1 MIRFRG
7 AAAMLTALTMLLSV
21 AGCSGQEPSGS
32 QATVESTVAVTQP
45 TEAPQ
50 EVKLDKIISGM
61 TLEEKVGQLF
71 YVRCPDE
78 GATQWITDYHLGGFV
93 LFGRDFAEKTVE
105 QVRHDIQSYQQASIK
120 VPLLI
125 GVDEEGGS
133 VVRVSDVLRDE
144 PFLSPKDYFADGGW
158 QAVENA
164 EREKADLLLSLGIN
178 VNLAPVVD
186 ITSDEETFIFR
197 RSFSDDPALVCSF
210 AERTVGIYRD
220 KKLGSTLK
228 HFPGYGDN
236 EDTHTGIAHDSRPY
250 SDFLTKDFLPFEA
263 GIKAGAD
270 CVMVSHN
277 IMESVDA
284 ERPASLSDKVHQI
297 LRRDLNFNG
306 VIMTDDL
313 IMEAIT
319 DYTGS
324 QTAAVTAV
332 QAGNDLLCCSDL
344 ENQYPAVLTAV
355 QNQEIPMEQL
365 DRSVKRVLK
374 WKQSL
379 GLLDNIDPTEAP

>member
-125 GVDEEGGS
+125 GVDEEGGD
-133 VVRVSDVLRDE
+133 VVRISDNPNLYSEVF
-144 PFLSPKDYFADGGW
+144 PSPKNVYEQGVWEDTDAT
-158 QAVENA
+158 EN
-164 EREKADLLLSLGIN
+164 EKAHLLLSLGVN
-178 VNLAPVVD
+178 VNMAPVCD
-186 ITSDEETFIFR
+186 ISDDPYSFIYS
-197 RSFSDDPALVCSF
+197 RSFSGDVSEVNTF
-210 AERTVGIYRD
+210 VTKTVNICKEKR
-220 KKLGSTLK
+220 LGTVLK

-236 EDTHTGIAHDSRPY
+236 ADTHEDMVYDDRSYETY
-250 SDFLTKDFLPFEA
+250 QKTDFQPFKA
-263 GIKAGAD
+263 GVEAGAD
-270 CVMVSHN
+270 SVLVAH
-277 IMESVDA
+277 IVVESMDDSL
-284 ERPASLSDKVHQI
+284 PASLSPKVHEV
-297 LRRDLNFNG
+297 LRTELDFDG

-313 IMEAIT
+313 AMEGVAKYT
-319 DYTGS
+319 DAD
-324 QTAAVTAV
+324 TAAVAAI
-332 QAGNDLLCCSDL
+332 QCGNDLLCCSDV
-344 ENQYPAVLTAV
+344 ETEYPAVLEAV
-355 QNQEIPMEQL
+355 QSGVITEERV
-365 DRSVKRVLK
+365 DESVRRILR
-374 WKQSL
+374 WKQNL
-379 GLLDNIDPTEAP
+379 GLL

>member
-125 GVDEEGGS
+125 GVDEEGGD
-133 VVRVSDVLRDE
+133 VVRISDNPNLYSE
-144 PFLSPKDYFADGGW
+144 AFPSPKNVYEQGGW
-158 QAVENA
+158 EAIDATEN
-164 EREKADLLLSLGIN
+164 EKAHLLLSLGVN
-178 VNLAPVVD
+178 VNMAPVCD
-186 ITSDEETFIFR
+186 ISDDPYSFIYS
-197 RSFSDDPALVCSF
+197 RSFSGDVSEVNTF
-210 AERTVGIYRD
+210 VTKTVNICKEKR
-220 KKLGSTLK
+220 LGTVLK

-236 EDTHTGIAHDSRPY
+236 ADTHEDMVYDDRSYETY
-250 SDFLTKDFLPFEA
+250 QKTDFQPFKA
-263 GIKAGAD
+263 GVEAGAD
-270 CVMVSHN
+270 SVLVAH
-277 IMESVDA
+277 IVVESMDDSL
-284 ERPASLSDKVHQI
+284 PASLSPKVHEV
-297 LRRDLNFNG
+297 LRTELDFDG

-313 IMEAIT
+313 AMEGVAKYT
-319 DYTGS
+319 DAD
-324 QTAAVTAV
+324 TAAVAAV
-332 QAGNDLLCCSDL
+332 QCGNDLLCCSDV
-344 ENQYPAVLTAV
+344 ETEYPAVLEAV
-355 QNQEIPMEQL
+355 QSGVITEERV
-365 DRSVKRVLK
+365 DESVRRILR
-374 WKQSL
+374 WKQNL
-379 GLLDNIDPTEAP
+379 GLL

>member
-1 MIRFRG
+1 MKRFLSLSLILL
-7 AAAMLTALTMLLSV
+7 MLCSLTACNFSNTEPV
-21 AGCSGQEPSGS
+21 ATTAEVTTEP
-32 QATVESTVAVTQP
+32 ATDPA
-45 TEAPQ
+45 EADNA
-50 EVKLDKIISGM
+50 KLDEMVAKM
-61 TLEEKVGQLF
+61 TNEEKVGQLF
-71 YVRCPDE
+71 FVRCPD
-78 GATQWITDYHLGGFV
+78 ADAVKTVSDYHIGGYI
-93 LFGRDFAEKTVE
+93 LFGRDFEEHTAEEVKE
-105 QVRHDIQSYQQASIK
+105 KIASYQSAAK

-186 ITSDEETFIFR
+186 ITSDEETFIFQ
-197 RSFSDDPALVCSF
+197 RSFSDDPSLVCSF

-324 QTAAVTAV
+324 QTAAVAAV

-379 GLLDNIDPTEAP
+379 GLLDEIKPTEAP

>member
-1 MIRFRG
+1 MKRILSLSLTLF
-7 AAAMLTALTMLLSV
+7 MLCSLTACNFANT
-21 AGCSGQEPSGS
+21 EPV
-32 QATVESTVAVTQP
+32 QTTAEVTTEPATDPA
-45 TEAPQ
+45 EADNA
-50 EVKLDKIISGM
+50 KLDEMVAKM
-61 TLEEKVGQLF
+61 TNEEKVGQLF
-71 YVRCPDE
+71 FVRCPDE
-78 GATQWITDYHLGGFV
+78 NAVQTVSDYHIGGYI
-93 LFGRDFAEKTVE
+93 LFGRDFEEHTAGEVKAN
-105 QVRHDIQSYQQASIK
+105 IASYQSAAK

-186 ITSDEETFIFR
+186 ITSDEETFIFQ

>member
-1 MIRFRG
+1 MKRF
-7 AAAMLTALTMLLSV
+7 LSV
-21 AGCSGQEPSGS
+21 SLSLLCICSLAACDFAHSESVPTTAEVTTEP
-32 QATVESTVAVTQP
+32 ATDPA
-45 TEAPQ
+45 EADNA
-50 EVKLDKIISGM
+50 KLDEMVAKM
-61 TLEEKVGQLF
+61 TNEEKVGQLF
-71 YVRCPDE
+71 FVRCPDVD
-78 GATQWITDYHLGGFV
+78 AVQTVSDYHIGGYI
-93 LFGRDFAEKTVE
+93 LFGRDFEGHTAEE
-105 QVRHDIQSYQQASIK
+105 VRMNIASYQSAAK

-133 VVRVSDVLRDE
+133 VVRVSDVLRDS
-144 PFLSPKDYFADGGW
+144 PFLSPKEYFADGGW

-164 EREKADLLLSLGIN
+164 ETEKADLLLSLGIN

-186 ITSDEETFIFR
+186 LTSDENTFIFQ
-197 RSFSDDPALVCSF
+197 RSFSDDPTLVCSF

-277 IMESVDA
+277 IMECVDN

-297 LRRDLNFNG
+297 LRRDLNFTG

-313 IMEAIT
+313 VMEAIT
-319 DYTGS
+319 NYTGS

-355 QNQEIPMEQL
+355 ENQQIPMEQL

-379 GLLDNIDPTEAP
+379 GLLDNITPTEAP

>member
-1 MIRFRG
+1 MKRFLSLSLILL
-7 AAAMLTALTMLLSV
+7 MLCSLTACNFSNTEPV
-21 AGCSGQEPSGS
+21 ATTAEVTTEP
-32 QATVESTVAVTQP
+32 VTDP
-45 TEAPQ
+45 AEADNA
-50 EVKLDKIISGM
+50 KLDELVAQM
-61 TLEEKVGQLF
+61 TNEEKVGQLF
-71 YVRCPDE
+71 FVRCPDE
-78 GATQWITDYHLGGFV
+78 NAVQTVSDYHIGGYI
-93 LFGRDFAEKTVE
+93 LFGRDFEEHTAEEVKE
-105 QVRHDIQSYQQASIK
+105 SIASYQSAAK

-186 ITSDEETFIFR
+186 ITSDEETFIFQ

-297 LRRDLNFNG
+297 LRRDLNFTG

-319 DYTGS
+319 D
-324 QTAAVTAV
+324 
-332 QAGNDLLCCSDL
+332 
-344 ENQYPAVLTAV
+344 
-355 QNQEIPMEQL
+355 
-365 DRSVKRVLK
+365 
-374 WKQSL
+374 
-379 GLLDNIDPTEAP
+379 

>member
-125 GVDEEGGS
+125 GVDEEGGD
-133 VVRVSDVLRDE
+133 VVRISDNPNLYSE
-144 PFLSPKDYFADGGW
+144 AFPSPKNVYEQGGW
-158 QAVENA
+158 EAIDATEN
-164 EREKADLLLSLGIN
+164 EKAHLLLSLGVN
-178 VNLAPVVD
+178 VNMAPVCD
-186 ITSDEETFIFR
+186 ISDDPYSFIYS
-197 RSFSDDPALVCSF
+197 RSFSGDVSEVNTF
-210 AERTVGIYRD
+210 VTKTVNICKEKR
-220 KKLGSTLK
+220 LGTVLK

-236 EDTHTGIAHDSRPY
+236 ADTHEDMVYDDRTY
-250 SDFLTKDFLPFEA
+250 ETYQKTDFQPFKA
-263 GIKAGAD
+263 GVEAGAD
-270 CVMVSHN
+270 SVLVAH
-277 IMESVDA
+277 IVVESMDDSL
-284 ERPASLSDKVHQI
+284 PASLSPKVHEV
-297 LRRDLNFNG
+297 LRTELDFDG

-313 IMEAIT
+313 AMEGVAKYT
-319 DYTGS
+319 DAD
-324 QTAAVTAV
+324 TAAVAAI
-332 QAGNDLLCCSDL
+332 QCGNDLLCCSDV
-344 ENQYPAVLTAV
+344 ETEYPAVLEAV
-355 QNQEIPMEQL
+355 QSGVITEERV
-365 DRSVKRVLK
+365 DESVRRILR
-374 WKQSL
+374 WKQNL
-379 GLLDNIDPTEAP
+379 GLL

>member
-1 MIRFRG
+1 MKRF
-7 AAAMLTALTMLLSV
+7 LSV
-21 AGCSGQEPSGS
+21 SLSLLCICSLAACDFAHSESVPTTAEVTTEP
-32 QATVESTVAVTQP
+32 ATDPAEADDAKLEEMVA
-45 TEAPQ
+45 
-50 EVKLDKIISGM
+50 KM
-61 TLEEKVGQLF
+61 TNEEKVGQLF
-71 YVRCPDE
+71 FVRCPDVD
-78 GATQWITDYHLGGFV
+78 AVQTVSDYHIGGYI
-93 LFGRDFAEKTVE
+93 LFGRDFEGHTAEE
-105 QVRHDIQSYQQASIK
+105 VRMNIASYQSAAK

-133 VVRVSDVLRDE
+133 VVRVSDVLRDS
-144 PFLSPKDYFADGGW
+144 PFLSPKEYFADGGW

-164 EREKADLLLSLGIN
+164 ETEKADLLLSLGIN

-186 ITSDEETFIFR
+186 ITSDENTFIFQ
-197 RSFSDDPALVCSF
+197 RSFSDNPTLVCSF

-277 IMESVDA
+277 IMECVDN

-297 LRRDLNFNG
+297 LRRDLNFTG

-313 IMEAIT
+313 VMEAIT
-319 DYTGS
+319 EYTGS

-355 QNQEIPMEQL
+355 ENQQIPMEQL

-379 GLLDNIDPTEAP
+379 GLLDNITPTEAP

>member
-1 MIRFRG
+1 MKRF
-7 AAAMLTALTMLLSV
+7 LSV
-21 AGCSGQEPSGS
+21 SLSLLCICSLAACDFAHSESVPTTAEVTTEP
-32 QATVESTVAVTQP
+32 ATDPAEADNAKLEEMVA
-45 TEAPQ
+45 
-50 EVKLDKIISGM
+50 KM
-61 TLEEKVGQLF
+61 TNEEKVGQLF
-71 YVRCPDE
+71 FVRCPDVD
-78 GATQWITDYHLGGFV
+78 AVQTVSDYHIGGYI
-93 LFGRDFAEKTVE
+93 LFGRDFEGHTAEK
-105 QVRHDIQSYQQASIK
+105 VRMNIASYQSAAK

-133 VVRVSDVLRDE
+133 VVRVSDVLRDS
-144 PFLSPKDYFADGGW
+144 PFLSPKEYFSDGGW

-164 EREKADLLLSLGIN
+164 ETEKADLLLSLGIN

-186 ITSDEETFIFR
+186 ITSDENTFIFQ
-197 RSFSDDPALVCSF
+197 RSFSDDPTLVCSF

-277 IMESVDA
+277 IMECVDN

-297 LRRDLNFNG
+297 LRRDLNFTG

-313 IMEAIT
+313 VMEAIT
-319 DYTGS
+319 EYTGS

-355 QNQEIPMEQL
+355 ENQQIPMEQL

-379 GLLDNIDPTEAP
+379 GLLDNITPTEAP

>member
-125 GVDEEGGS
+125 GVDEEGGD
-133 VVRVSDVLRDE
+133 VVRISDNPNLYSE
-144 PFLSPKDYFADGGW
+144 AFPSPKNVYEQCGW
-158 QAVENA
+158 EAIAATEN
-164 EREKADLLLSLGIN
+164 EKAHLLLSLGVN
-178 VNLAPVVD
+178 VNMAPVCD
-186 ITSDEETFIFR
+186 ISDDPYSFIYS
-197 RSFSDDPALVCSF
+197 RSFSGDVSEVNTF
-210 AERTVGIYRD
+210 VTKTVNICKEKR
-220 KKLGSTLK
+220 LGTVLK

-236 EDTHTGIAHDSRPY
+236 ADTHEDMVYDDRSYETY
-250 SDFLTKDFLPFEA
+250 QKTDFQPFKA
-263 GIKAGAD
+263 GVEAGAD
-270 CVMVSHN
+270 SVLVAH
-277 IMESVDA
+277 IVVESMDDSL
-284 ERPASLSDKVHQI
+284 PASLSPKVHEV
-297 LRRDLNFNG
+297 LRTELDFDG

-313 IMEAIT
+313 AMEGVAKYT
-319 DYTGS
+319 DAD
-324 QTAAVTAV
+324 TAAVAAI
-332 QAGNDLLCCSDL
+332 QCGNDLLCCSDV
-344 ENQYPAVLTAV
+344 ETEYPAVLEAV
-355 QNQEIPMEQL
+355 QSGVITEERV
-365 DRSVKRVLK
+365 DESVRRILR
-374 WKQSL
+374 WKQNL
-379 GLLDNIDPTEAP
+379 GLL

>member
-1 MIRFRG
+1 MKRF
-7 AAAMLTALTMLLSV
+7 LSV
-21 AGCSGQEPSGS
+21 SLSLLCICSLAACDFAHSESVPTTAEVTTEP
-32 QATVESTVAVTQP
+32 ATDPAEADNAKLEEMVA
-45 TEAPQ
+45 
-50 EVKLDKIISGM
+50 KM
-61 TLEEKVGQLF
+61 TNEEKVGQLF
-71 YVRCPDE
+71 FVRCPDVD
-78 GATQWITDYHLGGFV
+78 AVQTVSDYHIGGYI
-93 LFGRDFAEKTVE
+93 LFGRDFEGHTAEE
-105 QVRHDIQSYQQASIK
+105 VRMNIASYQSAAK

-133 VVRVSDVLRDE
+133 VVRVSDVLRDS
-144 PFLSPKDYFADGGW
+144 PFLSPKEYFADGGW

-164 EREKADLLLSLGIN
+164 ETEKADLLLSLGIN

-186 ITSDEETFIFR
+186 LTSDENTFIFQ
-197 RSFSDDPALVCSF
+197 RSFSDDPTLVCSF

-277 IMESVDA
+277 IMECVDN

-297 LRRDLNFNG
+297 LRRDLNFTG

-313 IMEAIT
+313 VMEAIT
-319 DYTGS
+319 EYTGS

-355 QNQEIPMEQL
+355 ENQQIPMEQL

-379 GLLDNIDPTEAP
+379 GLLDNITPTEAP

>member
-125 GVDEEGGS
+125 GVDEEGGD
-133 VVRVSDVLRDE
+133 VVRISDNPNLYSE
-144 PFLSPKDYFADGGW
+144 AFPSPKNVYEQGGW
-158 QAVENA
+158 EAIDATEN
-164 EREKADLLLSLGIN
+164 EKAHLLLSLGVN
-178 VNLAPVVD
+178 VNMAPVCD
-186 ITSDEETFIFR
+186 ISDDPYSFIYS
-197 RSFSDDPALVCSF
+197 RSFSGDVSEVNTF
-210 AERTVGIYRD
+210 VTKTVNICKEKR
-220 KKLGSTLK
+220 LGTVLK

-236 EDTHTGIAHDSRPY
+236 ADTHEDMVYDDRSYETY
-250 SDFLTKDFLPFEA
+250 QKTDFQPFKA
-263 GIKAGAD
+263 GVEAGAD
-270 CVMVSHN
+270 SVLVAH
-277 IMESVDA
+277 IVVESMDDSL
-284 ERPASLSDKVHQI
+284 PASLSPKVHEV
-297 LRRDLNFNG
+297 LRTELDFDG

-313 IMEAIT
+313 AMEGVAKYT
-319 DYTGS
+319 DAD
-324 QTAAVTAV
+324 TAAVAAI
-332 QAGNDLLCCSDL
+332 QCGNDLLCCSDV
-344 ENQYPAVLTAV
+344 ETEYPAVLEAV
-355 QNQEIPMEQL
+355 QSGVITEERV
-365 DRSVKRVLK
+365 DESVRRILR
-374 WKQSL
+374 WKQNL
-379 GLLDNIDPTEAP
+379 GLL

>member
-125 GVDEEGGS
+125 GVDEEGGD
-133 VVRVSDVLRDE
+133 VVRISDNPNLYSE
-144 PFLSPKDYFADGGW
+144 AFPSPKNVYEQGGW
-158 QAVENA
+158 EAIDATEN
-164 EREKADLLLSLGIN
+164 EKAHLLLSLGVN
-178 VNLAPVVD
+178 VNMAPVCD
-186 ITSDEETFIFR
+186 ISDDPYSFIYS
-197 RSFSDDPALVCSF
+197 RSFSGDVDEVSTF
-210 AERTVGIYRD
+210 VTKTVTIC
-220 KKLGSTLK
+220 KEKHLGTVLK
-228 HFPGYGDN
+228 HFPGYGN
-236 EDTHTGIAHDSRPY
+236 NTDTHEDLSYDSRSY
-250 SDFLTKDFLPFEA
+250 EDFQTTDFLPFTA
-263 GIKAGAD
+263 GIQAGAD
-270 CVMVSHN
+270 CVLVAHN
-277 IMESVDA
+277 IVTCMDDKL
-284 ERPASLSDKVHQI
+284 PASLSPKAHEI
-297 LRRDLNFNG
+297 LRSELGFEG

-313 IMEAIT
+313 AMDAIAKYLT
-319 DYTGS
+319 AD
-324 QTAAVTAV
+324 TAAVEAI
-332 QAGNDLLCCSDL
+332 QCGNDLLCCSDVDV
-344 ENQYPAVLTAV
+344 QYPAVLAAV
-355 QNQEIPMEQL
+355 KSGKITEEQI
-365 DRSVKRVLK
+365 DASVKRILQ
-374 WKQSL
+374 WKQKL
-379 GLLDNIDPTEAP
+379 GLLQQ

>member
-125 GVDEEGGS
+125 GVDEEGGD
-133 VVRVSDVLRDE
+133 VVRISDNPNLYSE
-144 PFLSPKDYFADGGW
+144 AFPSPKNVYEQGGW
-158 QAVENA
+158 E
-164 EREKADLLLSLGIN
+164 LLSLGVN
-178 VNLAPVVD
+178 VNMAPVCD
-186 ITSDEETFIFR
+186 ISDDPYSFIYS
-197 RSFSDDPALVCSF
+197 RSFSGDVSEVNTF
-210 AERTVGIYRD
+210 VTKTVNICKEKR
-220 KKLGSTLK
+220 LGTVLK

-236 EDTHTGIAHDSRPY
+236 ADTHEDMVYDDRSYETY
-250 SDFLTKDFLPFEA
+250 QKTDFQPFKA
-263 GIKAGAD
+263 GVEAGAD
-270 CVMVSHN
+270 SVLVAH
-277 IMESVDA
+277 IVVESMDDSL
-284 ERPASLSDKVHQI
+284 PASLSPKVHEV
-297 LRRDLNFNG
+297 LRTELDFDG

-313 IMEAIT
+313 AMEGVAKYT
-319 DYTGS
+319 DAD
-324 QTAAVTAV
+324 TAAVAAI
-332 QAGNDLLCCSDL
+332 QCGNDLLCCSDV
-344 ENQYPAVLTAV
+344 ETEYPAVLEAV
-355 QNQEIPMEQL
+355 QSGVITEERV
-365 DRSVKRVLK
+365 DESVRRILR
-374 WKQSL
+374 WKQNL
-379 GLLDNIDPTEAP
+379 GLL

>member
-1 MIRFRG
+1 MKRF
-7 AAAMLTALTMLLSV
+7 LSV
-21 AGCSGQEPSGS
+21 SLSLLCICSLAACDFAHSESVPTTAEVTTEP
-32 QATVESTVAVTQP
+32 ATDPAEADNAKLEEMVA
-45 TEAPQ
+45 
-50 EVKLDKIISGM
+50 KM
-61 TLEEKVGQLF
+61 TNEEKVGQLF
-71 YVRCPDE
+71 FVRCPDVD
-78 GATQWITDYHLGGFV
+78 AVQTVSDYHIGGYI
-93 LFGRDFAEKTVE
+93 LFGRDFEGHTAEE
-105 QVRHDIQSYQQASIK
+105 VRMDIASYQSAAK

-133 VVRVSDVLRDE
+133 VVRVSDVLRDS
-144 PFLSPKDYFADGGW
+144 PFLSPKEYFADGGW

-164 EREKADLLLSLGIN
+164 ETEKADLLLSLGIN

-186 ITSDEETFIFR
+186 ITSDENTFIFQ
-197 RSFSDDPALVCSF
+197 RSFSDDPTLVCSF

-277 IMESVDA
+277 IMECVDN

-297 LRRDLNFNG
+297 LRRDLNFTG

-313 IMEAIT
+313 VMEAIT
-319 DYTGS
+319 EYTGS

-355 QNQEIPMEQL
+355 ENQQIPMEQL

-379 GLLDNIDPTEAP
+379 GLLDNITPTEAP

>member
-1 MIRFRG
+1 MKRF
-7 AAAMLTALTMLLSV
+7 LSV
-21 AGCSGQEPSGS
+21 SLSLLCICSLAACDFAHSESVPTTAEVTTEP
-32 QATVESTVAVTQP
+32 ATDPAEADNAKLEEMVA
-45 TEAPQ
+45 
-50 EVKLDKIISGM
+50 KM
-61 TLEEKVGQLF
+61 TNEEKVGQLF
-71 YVRCPDE
+71 FVRCPDVD
-78 GATQWITDYHLGGFV
+78 AVQTVSDYHIGGYI
-93 LFGRDFAEKTVE
+93 LFGRDFEGHTAEE
-105 QVRHDIQSYQQASIK
+105 VRMNIASYQSAAK

-133 VVRVSDVLRDE
+133 VVRVSDVLRDS
-144 PFLSPKDYFADGGW
+144 PFLSPKEYFADGGW

-164 EREKADLLLSLGIN
+164 ETEKADLLLSLGIN

-186 ITSDEETFIFR
+186 LTSDENTFIFQ
-197 RSFSDDPALVCSF
+197 RSFSDDPTLVCSF

-277 IMESVDA
+277 IMECVDN

-297 LRRDLNFNG
+297 LRRDLNFTG

-313 IMEAIT
+313 VMEAIT
-319 DYTGS
+319 EYTGS
-324 QTAAVTAV
+324 QKAAVTAV

-355 QNQEIPMEQL
+355 ENQQIPMEQL

-379 GLLDNIDPTEAP
+379 GLLDNITPTEAP

>member
-1 MIRFRG
+1 MKRILSLSLTLF
-7 AAAMLTALTMLLSV
+7 MLCSLTACNFANT
-21 AGCSGQEPSGS
+21 EPV
-32 QATVESTVAVTQP
+32 QTTAEVTTEPATDPA
-45 TEAPQ
+45 EADNA
-50 EVKLDKIISGM
+50 KLDEMVAKM
-61 TLEEKVGQLF
+61 TNEEKVGQLF
-71 YVRCPDE
+71 FVRCPDE
-78 GATQWITDYHLGGFV
+78 NAVQTVSDYHIGGYI
-93 LFGRDFAEKTVE
+93 LFGRDFEEHTAEEVKAN
-105 QVRHDIQSYQQASIK
+105 IASYQSAAK

>member
-125 GVDEEGGS
+125 GVDEEGGD
-133 VVRVSDVLRDE
+133 VVRISDNPNLYSEVF
-144 PFLSPKDYFADGGW
+144 PSPKNVYEQGGW
-158 QAVENA
+158 EAIDATEN
-164 EREKADLLLSLGIN
+164 EKAHLLLSLGVN
-178 VNLAPVVD
+178 VNMAPVCD
-186 ITSDEETFIFR
+186 ISDDPYSFIYS
-197 RSFSDDPALVCSF
+197 RSFSGDVSEVNTF
-210 AERTVGIYRD
+210 VTKTVNICKEKR
-220 KKLGSTLK
+220 LGTVLK

-236 EDTHTGIAHDSRPY
+236 ADTHEDMVYDDRSYETY
-250 SDFLTKDFLPFEA
+250 QKTDFQPFKA
-263 GIKAGAD
+263 GVEAGAD
-270 CVMVSHN
+270 SVLVAH
-277 IMESVDA
+277 IVVESMDDSL
-284 ERPASLSDKVHQI
+284 PASLSPKVHEV
-297 LRRDLNFNG
+297 LRTELDFDG

-313 IMEAIT
+313 AMEGVAKYT
-319 DYTGS
+319 DAD
-324 QTAAVTAV
+324 TAAVEAI
-332 QAGNDLLCCSDL
+332 QCGNDLLCCSDV
-344 ENQYPAVLTAV
+344 ETEYPAVLEAV
-355 QNQEIPMEQL
+355 QSGVITEERV
-365 DRSVKRVLK
+365 DESVRRILR
-374 WKQSL
+374 WKQNL
-379 GLLDNIDPTEAP
+379 GLL

>member
-1 MIRFRG
+1 MKRF
-7 AAAMLTALTMLLSV
+7 LSV
-21 AGCSGQEPSGS
+21 SLSLLCICSLAACDFAHSESVPTTAEVTTEP
-32 QATVESTVAVTQP
+32 ATDPAEADNAKLEEMVA
-45 TEAPQ
+45 
-50 EVKLDKIISGM
+50 KM
-61 TLEEKVGQLF
+61 TNEEKVGQLF
-71 YVRCPDE
+71 FVRCPDVD
-78 GATQWITDYHLGGFV
+78 AVQTVSDYHIGGYI
-93 LFGRDFAEKTVE
+93 LFGRDFEGHTAEE
-105 QVRHDIQSYQQASIK
+105 VRMDIASYQSAAK

-133 VVRVSDVLRDE
+133 VVRVSDVLRDS
-144 PFLSPKDYFADGGW
+144 PFLSPKEYFADGGW

-164 EREKADLLLSLGIN
+164 ETEKADLLLSLGIN

-186 ITSDEETFIFR
+186 LTSDENTFIFQ
-197 RSFSDDPALVCSF
+197 RSFSDDPTLVCSF

-277 IMESVDA
+277 IMECVDN

-297 LRRDLNFNG
+297 LRRDLNFTG

-313 IMEAIT
+313 VMEAIT
-319 DYTGS
+319 EYTGS

-355 QNQEIPMEQL
+355 ENQQIPMEQL

-379 GLLDNIDPTEAP
+379 GLLDNITPTEAP

>member
-1 MIRFRG
+1 MKRF
-7 AAAMLTALTMLLSV
+7 LSV
-21 AGCSGQEPSGS
+21 SLSLLCICSLAACDFAHSESVPTTAEVTTEP
-32 QATVESTVAVTQP
+32 ATDPAEADNAKLEEMVA
-45 TEAPQ
+45 
-50 EVKLDKIISGM
+50 KM
-61 TLEEKVGQLF
+61 TNEEKVGQLF
-71 YVRCPDE
+71 FVRCPDVD
-78 GATQWITDYHLGGFV
+78 AVQTVSDYHIGGYI
-93 LFGRDFAEKTVE
+93 LFGRDFEGHTAEE
-105 QVRHDIQSYQQASIK
+105 VRMNIASYQSAAK

-133 VVRVSDVLRDE
+133 VVRVSDVLRDS
-144 PFLSPKDYFADGGW
+144 PFLSPKEYFADGGW

-164 EREKADLLLSLGIN
+164 ETEKADLLLSLGIN

-186 ITSDEETFIFR
+186 ITSDENTFIFQ
-197 RSFSDDPALVCSF
+197 RSFSDDPTLVCSF

-277 IMESVDA
+277 IMECVDN

-297 LRRDLNFNG
+297 LRRDLNFTG

-313 IMEAIT
+313 VMEAIT
-319 DYTGS
+319 EYTGS

-355 QNQEIPMEQL
+355 ENQQIPMEQL

-379 GLLDNIDPTEAP
+379 GLLDNITPTEAP

>member
-50 EVKLDKIISGM
+50 AVQLDKIISGM

-125 GVDEEGGS
+125 GVDEEGGD
-133 VVRVSDVLRDE
+133 VVRISDNPNLYSE
-144 PFLSPKDYFADGGW
+144 AFPSPKNVYEQGGW
-158 QAVENA
+158 EAIDATEN
-164 EREKADLLLSLGIN
+164 EKAHLLLSLGVN
-178 VNLAPVVD
+178 VNMAPVCD
-186 ITSDEETFIFR
+186 ISDDPYSFIYS
-197 RSFSDDPALVCSF
+197 RSFSGDVSEVNTF
-210 AERTVGIYRD
+210 VTKTVNICKEKR
-220 KKLGSTLK
+220 LGTVLK

-236 EDTHTGIAHDSRPY
+236 ADTHEDMVYDDRSYETY
-250 SDFLTKDFLPFEA
+250 QKTDFQPFKA
-263 GIKAGAD
+263 GVEAGAD
-270 CVMVSHN
+270 SVLVAH
-277 IMESVDA
+277 IVVESMDDSL
-284 ERPASLSDKVHQI
+284 PASLSPKVHEV
-297 LRRDLNFNG
+297 LRTELDFDG

-313 IMEAIT
+313 AMEGVAKYT
-319 DYTGS
+319 DAD
-324 QTAAVTAV
+324 TAAVAAI
-332 QAGNDLLCCSDL
+332 QCGNDLLCCSDV
-344 ENQYPAVLTAV
+344 ETEYPAVLEAV
-355 QNQEIPMEQL
+355 QSGVITEERV
-365 DRSVKRVLK
+365 DESVRRILR
-374 WKQSL
+374 WKQNL
-379 GLLDNIDPTEAP
+379 GLL

>member
-1 MIRFRG
+1 MKKILSLTVTLVLLLSLTACG
-7 AAAMLTALTMLLSV
+7 AANPSEPAQTTA
-21 AGCSGQEPSGS
+21 
-32 QATVESTVAVTQP
+32 AVTTVP
-45 TEAPQ
+45 ETDPAEANRLLID
-50 EVKLDKIISGM
+50 EMVGSM
-61 TLEEKVGQLF
+61 TTEEKVGQLF
-71 YVRCPDE
+71 FVRCPDVD
-78 GATQWITDYHLGGFV
+78 AVKTVSDYHIGGYI
-93 LFGRDFAEKTVE
+93 LFGRDFEEHTADDVKEN
-105 QVRHDIQSYQQASIK
+105 IASYQQAAK

-133 VVRVSDVLRDE
+133 VVRVSDVLREE
-144 PFLSPKDYFADGGW
+144 PFLSPKEYFADGGW
-158 QAVENA
+158 EAVEGA

-186 ITSDEETFIFR
+186 ITSDPETFIFQ
-197 RSFSDDPALVCSF
+197 RSFSEKADEVCSF

-220 KKLGSTLK
+220 KQLGSTLK

-236 EDTHTGIAHDSRPY
+236 EDTHTGIARDPRPY
-250 SDFLTKDFLPFEA
+250 SDFLSKDFLPFEA

-277 IMESVDA
+277 IMECVDD

-297 LRRDLNFNG
+297 LRRDLNFTG

-313 IMEAIT
+313 VMEAIT
-319 DYTGS
+319 DYTGA
-324 QTAAVTAV
+324 QTAAVAAV

-355 QNQEIPMEQL
+355 ENQEIPMEQL
-365 DRSVKRVLK
+365 DQSVRRVLT

-379 GLLDNIDPTEAP
+379 GLLENITPPEAP

>member
-125 GVDEEGGS
+125 GVDEEGGD
-133 VVRVSDVLRDE
+133 VVRISDNPNLYSE
-144 PFLSPKDYFADGGW
+144 AFPSPKNVYEQGGW
-158 QAVENA
+158 EAIDATEN
-164 EREKADLLLSLGIN
+164 EKAHLLLSLGVN
-178 VNLAPVVD
+178 VNMAPVCD
-186 ITSDEETFIFR
+186 I
-197 RSFSDDPALVCSF
+197 SDDP
-210 AERTVGIYRD
+210 
-220 KKLGSTLK
+220 
-228 HFPGYGDN
+228 
-236 EDTHTGIAHDSRPY
+236 
-250 SDFLTKDFLPFEA
+250 
-263 GIKAGAD
+263 
-270 CVMVSHN
+270 
-277 IMESVDA
+277 
-284 ERPASLSDKVHQI
+284 
-297 LRRDLNFNG
+297 
-306 VIMTDDL
+306 
-313 IMEAIT
+313 
-319 DYTGS
+319 YTGLS
-324 QTAAVTAV
+324 CTPQEVRETFTQMMEIA
-332 QAGNDLLCCSDL
+332 L
-344 ENQYPAVLTAV
+344 EIA
-355 QNQEIPMEQL
+355 
-365 DRSVKRVLK
+365 
-374 WKQSL
+374 
-379 GLLDNIDPTEAP
+379 